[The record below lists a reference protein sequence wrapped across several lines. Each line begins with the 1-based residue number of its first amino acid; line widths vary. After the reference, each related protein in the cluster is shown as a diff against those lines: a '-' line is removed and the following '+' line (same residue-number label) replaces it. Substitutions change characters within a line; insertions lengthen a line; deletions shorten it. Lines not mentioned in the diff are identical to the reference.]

1 MTGTWIAVGLTLA
14 ALSLV
19 AGESALSRLAES
31 VFVGASVGY
40 SLSVLLFDLVLPR
53 WDAGTLLLP
62 ALLTG
67 ALCFRHLRPW
77 ILAALAGYAA
87 GVTLP
92 RIVETH
98 VLRQLEGS
106 APGIALVATLA
117 VLWRFRQTGEP
128 GPVSRGFGKIGSLF
142 LMVYLGAAFGNAVQ
156 GRLAVLQGRIAE
168 LAANGYAT
176 AVLSVLAIL
185 VVWKT
190 RKPE

>member
-1 MTGTWIAVGLTLA
+1 MIGTWIAVGLTLA

-31 VFVGASVGY
+31 VYVGASVGY
-40 SLSVLLFDLVLPR
+40 GLSVLLFDLVLPR
-53 WDAGTLLLP
+53 WEAGTLLLP
-62 ALLTG
+62 AVLTAALL
-67 ALCFRHLRPW
+67 FKHLRPW
-77 ILAALAGYAA
+77 VLAALAGYAA

-98 VLRQLEGS
+98 VLRQLEG
-106 APGIALVATLA
+106 ATPGIALVATLA

-128 GPVSRGFGKIGSLF
+128 GLVSRGFGKIGSLF
-142 LMVYLGAAFGNAVQ
+142 LMVYLGAAFGNAAQ
-156 GRLAVLQGRIAE
+156 GRLALLQGRIAE

-176 AVLSVLAIL
+176 AVLGALAVL

-190 RKPE
+190 RKAG